1 MNPVVAAVV
10 AGAIIVAG
18 KWSKGK
24 SPSVDNAVGVAGIAI
39 MLSLIETG
47 NAKLANSFAW
57 LILVSLSVVYI
68 PSIVKAAG
76 LADSK

>member
-10 AGAIIVAG
+10 AGAIVVAG

-24 SPSVDNAVGVAGIAI
+24 SPNVDNAVGIAGIAI
-39 MLSLIETG
+39 ILSLIETG
-47 NAKLANSFAW
+47 NAKLANAFAW
-57 LILVSLSVVYI
+57 LILVSLSIVYI

-76 LADSK
+76 LAKSK